1 LEAIVFALNGARVLL
16 IDSDLRRPS
25 VHLRFRIANKVG
37 LTSVLTGKSTLQEAI
52 VPVGAVPTLH
62 LLPAGPIAPMP
73 AELLGS
79 LQMQR
84 LVEGLRSSY
93 DFILIDT
100 PPAVLVSISDG
111 VVLVLRYGQASRNV
125 VARASEILL
134 RSGAHL
140 LGVVLNA
147 VDLQS
152 SDYAEYYGRAYND
165 YYQSR
170 VDVEE

>member
-1 LEAIVFALNGARVLL
+1 MRCSGAGVY
-16 IDSDLRRPS
+16 
-25 VHLRFRIANKVG
+25 
-37 LTSVLTGKSTLQEAI
+37 
-52 VPVGAVPTLH
+52 GAVWQALVRENFDCGTEWCIRDGSNEDAGNNDLDATIVARH
-62 LLPAGPIAPMP
+62 LL
-73 AELLGS
+73 
-79 LQMQR
+79 
-84 LVEGLRSSY
+84 
-93 DFILIDT
+93 
-100 PPAVLVSISDG
+100 
-111 VVLVLRYGQASRNV
+111 LVLRYGQATRNV

>member
-1 LEAIVFALNGARVLL
+1 MIALTASEIAALCGGSTTADVAVTGVSIDSRAVAAGDLFVALPGTRTDGARFAA
-16 IDSDLRRPS
+16 DALR
-25 VHLRFRIANKVG
+25 A
-37 LTSVLTGKSTLQEAI
+37 
-52 VPVGAVPTLH
+52 GA
-62 LLPAGPIAPMP
+62 A
-73 AELLGS
+73 
-79 LQMQR
+79 
-84 LVEGLRSSY
+84 
-93 DFILIDT
+93 
-100 PPAVLVSISDG
+100 AVLVSISDG